1 MTPQQILDEVRN
13 NFTTGQRR
21 RFLPGLLI
29 AFIRTLKELGA
40 VNGRFANLDE
50 FYQVYPRR
58 TQTRAGGSA
67 NTWTVWRDANRQ
79 GPSDESLSIRPAYE
93 AIQHWIRSEQRR
105 FDYPSAAPH
114 ATQAWGDYQH
124 WLHALLALKEQQL
137 DQLEADTKAFVLSAL
152 PAYGADLSLVRRE
165 PPRFYLF
172 MRDFDLAAHRG
183 EPTGAA
189 YQAAVFGYLRADA
202 AHLQVDVAKVRTGSK
217 RVGRIGDI
225 DARDGELLVM
235 AAEVK
240 QFVIPMADAAGFAE
254 LADQV
259 RRQGGLGLVV
269 ALEFEPGVRE
279 ALKALGL
286 EAVSRAD
293 LIERVR
299 LWDALKQRVAV
310 QALLYCVFYK
320 EQNSALYERIKAFLA
335 ELEVAVETNEQPVEA
350 EAASVD
356 EAENIEDDPNK
367 DAADRAADAR
377 DEEEAMRQRTSGDE
391 GRHFDDQ
398 GV

>member
-1 MTPQQILDEVRN
+1 MTPEQILDQVRA
-13 NFTTGQRR
+13 NFTTGQKR

-40 VNGRFANLDE
+40 VNGRFADLDE
-50 FYQVYPRR
+50 FYAMFPRR
-58 TQTRAGGSA
+58 MRTRAGGTA
-67 NTWTVWRDANRQ
+67 NTWTVWRDADHRE
-79 GPSDESLSIRPAYE
+79 PSDESLSIRPAYE
-93 AIQHWIRSEQRR
+93 AIQQWIRSDQRR

-114 ATQAWGDYQH
+114 ATQAWADYQH
-124 WLHALLALKEQQL
+124 WLNALLAFSEAQL
-137 DQLEADTKAFVLSAL
+137 DQLEEDTKAFVLTAL
-152 PAYGADLSLVRRE
+152 PAYGENLSLVRRE

-172 MRDFDLAAHRG
+172 LRDFDLAAHRG

-202 AHLQVDVAKVRTGSK
+202 SHLQVDVGKVRTGSK

-240 QFVIPMADAAGFAE
+240 QFVLPMADVAGFSE

-269 ALEFEPGVRE
+269 ALDFEGGVRD
-279 ALKALGL
+279 ALRAHGL
-286 EAVSRAD
+286 EPVSRQD
-293 LIERVR
+293 LIDRVR
-299 LWDALKQRVAV
+299 LWDALKQRNAV

-320 EQNSALYERIKAFLA
+320 EQNSPLYERIKAFLT
-335 ELEVAVETNEQPVEA
+335 ELELEIADLPVEA
-350 EAASVD
+350 ADLTEAVPA
-356 EAENIEDDPNK
+356 AELGAPPSAEDAK
-367 DAADRAADAR
+367 
-377 DEEEAMRQRTSGDE
+377 
-391 GRHFDDQ
+391 
-398 GV
+398 